1 MDAAGAARQG
11 GGGERARCPYTPPR
25 GHVAV
30 HALDAVDAVDALNGG
45 VCSLSGGLGTLIAV
59 HRIPW
64 PRFGKTESRPRR

>member
-1 MDAAGAARQG
+1 MDAAGAARQ

-30 HALDAVDAVDALNGG
+30 HALDAVDAVDALIGG
-45 VCSLSGGLGTLIAV
+45 LGSLSGGLGTLIAV

-64 PRFGKTESRPRR
+64 PQFGKTESRSRRE